1 MTSLRCSYENGE
13 KQNMT
18 APGHHR
24 RTIDDRSIAS
34 AKGAAKGVDR
44 VLVGILIVITLTYI
58 YKYI

>member
-1 MTSLRCSYENGE
+1 
-13 KQNMT
+13 MT

-44 VLVGILIVITLTYI
+44 VLVGILIVITLTY
-58 YKYI
+58 KYI